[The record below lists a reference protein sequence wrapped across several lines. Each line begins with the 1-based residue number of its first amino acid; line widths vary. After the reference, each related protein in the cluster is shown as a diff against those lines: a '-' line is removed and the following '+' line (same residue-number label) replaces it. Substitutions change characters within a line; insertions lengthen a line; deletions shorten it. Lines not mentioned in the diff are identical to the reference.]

1 MADIEGL
8 HHVTAI
14 AGEPQYR
21 GSTNTKGNIENLE
34 GAVIGTAQYT
44 IEMTPLQAVELEDLA
59 KWRNT
64 STDRIVSAA
73 VAEYLHSSSRRMY
86 QISTSAALVDGVYTG
101 SISSSTLLE
110 HGDFGLGTFEG
121 LNGEMV
127 VLDGKIYQAAG
138 DARLR
143 SDNFLVPFAAV
154 TRFHEDATFQ
164 IAKFDSLKELETACD
179 PYRRSDNLF
188 HALRLEGIFESVH
201 ARAVH
206 PVPQGTRLK
215 DAAKTQLEFDF
226 QEVDGTLVCL
236 WSPRYSSFFSIPGYH
251 FHFISRDGGKGG
263 HVLNCAAR
271 QLRASLQVV
280 SEYVIQL
287 PEAGPFLK
295 INFDKDPASD
305 LARTE

>member
-1 MADIEGL
+1 MVA
-8 HHVTAI
+8 
-14 AGEPQYR
+14 
-21 GSTNTKGNIENLE
+21 K
-34 GAVIGTAQYT
+34 AQYA
-44 IEMTPLQAVELEDLA
+44 IKLLPLLAGELEDLA
-59 KWRNT
+59 QRRNT
-64 STDRIVSAA
+64 SPDCIVSAA
-73 VAEYLHSSSRRMY
+73 VAEYLYSSSRRMY
-86 QISTSAALVDGVYTG
+86 QIATSAALVDGVYSG
-101 SISSSTLLE
+101 SVSSSTLLE

-143 SDNFLVPFAAV
+143 SDDFPVPFAAV

-164 IAKFDSLKELETACD
+164 IAKFTSLKELETACD

-206 PVPQGTRLK
+206 PVPQGTQLL
-215 DAAKTQLEFDF
+215 DAAKTELEFDF
-226 QEVDGTLVCL
+226 HEIEGTLVCL

-263 HVLNCAAR
+263 HVLNCAAQ
-271 QLRASLQVV
+271 QLRAGLQVV

-287 PEAGPFLK
+287 PEAGPFLRTK
-295 INFDKDPASD
+295 FDKDPASD
-305 LARTE
+305 LARAE